1 MTHVILY
8 ACMQDQIIFIK
19 ILITMFM
26 VRKERCVD
34 NMNANNMDVS
44 KSVIAPYD
52 ENLFLGN
59 DEENPN

>member
-1 MTHVILY
+1 
-8 ACMQDQIIFIK
+8 
-19 ILITMFM
+19 M
-26 VRKERCVD
+26 VRKEHCVD

-59 DEENPN
+59 EEETLIKNLMPSKVKRDHWYNL

>member
-1 MTHVILY
+1 
-8 ACMQDQIIFIK
+8 
-19 ILITMFM
+19 MFM

-52 ENLFLGN
+52 ENLFVGN
-59 DEENPN
+59 DKENPN